1 MGIDG
6 STIKKAK
13 ERAKQKDKK
22 SQEREEKKRQKQQQR
37 EENYQNI
44 VEEHEKRKQ
53 GIAKEASYL
62 PKLDCAACKAEG
74 TMIAAKIPRF
84 SGFIRFIGI
93 LIAIPSVLGVLFAIL
108 ILFSTG
114 SATNEVMSTA
124 QSDAETAGAAIGA
137 TIGFGFSAF
146 IGFSSLVGG
155 LIGWLLLMKKKVFKC
170 IRCSYIIDR
179 G

>member
-1 MGIDG
+1 M
-6 STIKKAK
+6 K
-13 ERAKQKDKK
+13 EM
-22 SQEREEKKRQKQQQR
+22 
-37 EENYQNI
+37 
-44 VEEHEKRKQ
+44 
-53 GIAKEASYL
+53 
-62 PKLDCAACKAEG
+62 KLDCSACKTDKAMEA
-74 TMIAAKIPRF
+74 TKIPKF
-84 SGFIRFIGI
+84 PGFIRFIGF

-108 ILFSTG
+108 MFFSTG
-114 SATNEVMSTA
+114 SATNEVMSSA

-170 IRCSYIIDR
+170 IKCGFIMDR